1 MTRLLLGPF
10 QLGSA
15 VGTAVRVDVGNAVRR
30 PLLEDHAHHL
40 GNDLSPLLHADQVA
54 LPDVQLGNLVG
65 IVQRGI
71 LNGRSGHEH
80 LFQPGHRRDSTRPA
94 HLVVNANEAR
104 QALLGLELVGQGPSR
119 RLGRGAQRP
128 AVHGLVHLD
137 DHSVNG
143 ERQSVASVIPVGQ
156 IVHHSRHI
164 VHALKSPVKRQGGLE
179 APPGGIVDAPGMAVQ
194 FPVLQFHPVEETV
207 QSAPGDLLVVVE
219 LQAPGRRVARVDKRI
234 ATRRHHPLIERFEGG
249 ERQDDLP
256 PDFEVGRGLRSE
268 RQGNGADGANVVG
281 DVLTRRPVPPGQGP
295 KQATIPV
302 LQGNGH
308 PVILELTGEAAL
320 PGRLALDPVRPIIYL
335 LCIVAVGKGQ
345 HRPAVGHLLKVLAVE
360 VAAYTF
366 RRAVRIVEF
375 GMGLLQQ
382 LQLGQQG
389 IEFTVADGRR
399 RQYIVPVV
407 VLVEGTPEFG
417 DAVSCAHGL
426 GHRHP
431 GRRRRTARS
440 AP

>member
-1 MTRLLLGPF
+1 MTG
-10 QLGSA
+10 
-15 VGTAVRVDVGNAVRR
+15 
-30 PLLEDHAHHL
+30 
-40 GNDLSPLLHADQVA
+40 
-54 LPDVQLGNLVG
+54 
-65 IVQRGI
+65 
-71 LNGRSGHEH
+71 
-80 LFQPGHRRDSTRPA
+80 
-94 HLVVNANEAR
+94 
-104 QALLGLELVGQGPSR
+104 
-119 RLGRGAQRP
+119 
-128 AVHGLVHLD
+128 
-137 DHSVNG
+137 
-143 ERQSVASVIPVGQ
+143 VIPVGQ
-156 IVHHSRHI
+156 IVHYPRDI
-164 VHALKSPVKRQGGLE
+164 VHALKGPVECQGGLE
-179 APPGGIVDAPGMAVQ
+179 APPGGIVNAPGMAVQ
-194 FPVLQFHPVEETV
+194 FPVLPFHPVQEAV
-207 QSAPGDLLVVVE
+207 QSTPGDLFVVVE
-219 LQAPGRRVARVDKRI
+219 LQAPGRRIAWVDKRI

-249 ERQDDLP
+249 KRQDDLP
-256 PDFEVGRGLRSE
+256 PNFEVGRGLRSE
-268 RQGNGADGANVVG
+268 RQRNGADGAHVVG
-281 DVLTRRPVPPGQGP
+281 DVLARRPIPPRQGP
-295 KQATIPV
+295 EQAPIPV
-302 LQGNGH
+302 LEGNGH

-320 PGRLALDPVRPIIYL
+320 PGRLALDPVRPILHL

-366 RRAVRIVEF
+366 RRAVRIVKF